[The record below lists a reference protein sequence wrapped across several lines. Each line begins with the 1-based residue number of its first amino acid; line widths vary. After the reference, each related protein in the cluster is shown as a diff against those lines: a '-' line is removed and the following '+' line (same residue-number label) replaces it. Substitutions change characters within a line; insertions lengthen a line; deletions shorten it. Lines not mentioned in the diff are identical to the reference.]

1 MYVSTRSRRVGVKP
15 VLVVVWVIVFYFLF
29 DVGTSFYKDNLLFR
43 TMTNDPNERSKLV
56 IGPRV
61 WTMILGVVTSA
72 FTAVLVAVNERVGNY
87 HDSFAILITGIVGA
101 AMVLSLIGWFLVK
114 EKHSVQE
121 EEAEPVKFKDF
132 FLLFK
137 ENKPMVVYYLKC
149 IFSGFIWSLIFATP
163 AYYIKWGFCTI

>member
-1 MYVSTRSRRVGVKP
+1 MTGIGCVCLYSFPSELASKP

-101 AMVLSLIGWFLVK
+101 AMVLSLLAG
-114 EKHSVQE
+114 
-121 EEAEPVKFKDF
+121 
-132 FLLFK
+132 
-137 ENKPMVVYYLKC
+137 
-149 IFSGFIWSLIFATP
+149 SLSRKSTVCR
-163 AYYIKWGFCTI
+163 KKRQSR